1 MKPQSV
7 TVGGIGAVRGAVQL
21 KKKFKKKKKK
31 EPDFELF
38 INVLGVPTKLN
49 ILIFDKQFELLLTY

>member
-7 TVGGIGAVRGAVQL
+7 TEGGMGCAWRGPI